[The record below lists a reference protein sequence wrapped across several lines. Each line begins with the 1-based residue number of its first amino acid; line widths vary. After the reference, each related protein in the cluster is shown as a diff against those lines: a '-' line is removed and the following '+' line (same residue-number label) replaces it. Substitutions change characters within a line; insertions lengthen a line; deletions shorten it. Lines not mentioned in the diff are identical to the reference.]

1 MFERRR
7 VVNSMSIS
15 SSKSELKEELSLISK
30 CHSAERN
37 IKKFNLK
44 NSRRDS
50 TRLLVQLQE
59 TEMRFDHFNEEHKKE
74 LLNVLELRRFET
86 DFRDLQVRK
95 IKLKIKFLGICLR

>member
-15 SSKSELKEELSLISK
+15 SSQSKLKEELSLIQQ

-86 DFRDLQVRK
+86 DFRELQVRFRK
-95 IKLKIKFLGICLR
+95 IKILGICLR